1 MAMTDKVLEENDIKV
16 LEEEIDSAVDRLFV
30 DKKGTPTETISMPP
44 QSAHPPKP
52 PETPK
57 PPSPP
62 KAEQA
67 FQVEKDFDFE
77 SPAALPPPAFPS
89 SKSFEKMEGQLLSL
103 EWEINR
109 ENLAKTREEVHAL
122 RETLKETPEVSSILS
137 LMDKVLDYMVKN
149 EEKIQ
154 PPLVTFLMDSK
165 ETLRLM
171 MRKEADSELNIY
183 KQLAYAGIQA
193 RYSCLEELKDK
204 GPERPVPSSKEEI
217 EKTHII
223 VKMDNQIGEISKKM
237 SLFLEKLEELR
248 KKMDLSVPKGQ
259 PVSTQ
264 PQPSGPITPV
274 RSMPMDVTVLKV
286 EERFLG
292 VDSTKIYK
300 LFKVP
305 SDQQAKYSDQQKI
318 RLKDVDARLIDLRK
332 IFSAHKG
339 DRKGEIRILAVNADG
354 ECKGLMIDQV
364 LEKLSTSME
373 SGGKIGDYFAGIIHW
388 TYRDRPIEIPVLD
401 LKKL

>member
-1 MAMTDKVLEENDIKV
+1 MTDKVLEENDIKV

-30 DKKGTPTETISMPP
+30 DKQGTSAERISKPP
-44 QSAHPPKP
+44 ESPQPPKP
-52 PETPK
+52 PEAPK
-57 PPSPP
+57 PPLPP
-62 KAEQA
+62 KQEQP

-77 SPAALPPPAFPS
+77 SATAPPPPAFPS
-89 SKSFEKMEGQLLSL
+89 LKSIEKMEGQLLSL
-103 EWEINR
+103 EWEINK
-109 ENLAKTREEVHAL
+109 ENLAKTREEVRSL
-122 RETLKETPEVSSILS
+122 QETLKETPEVGSVLN
-137 LMDKVLDYMVKN
+137 LMDTVLDYMVKN
-149 EEKIQ
+149 EDRIQ

-165 ETLRLM
+165 ETLKLM
-171 MRKEADSELNIY
+171 MRKEADSELTIY

-193 RYSCLEELKDK
+193 RYSCLEELKDNRL
-204 GPERPVPSSKEEI
+204 ERPVPSSKEDI
-217 EKTHII
+217 ERTHIT
-223 VKMDNQIGEISKKM
+223 VKMENQIGEISKKM
-237 SLFLEKLEELR
+237 SLFLEKMEELR
-248 KKMDLSVPKGQ
+248 KKMDFSLPKGQ

-264 PQPSGPITPV
+264 PPGPITPV
-274 RSMPMDVTVLKV
+274 RSIPMDVTVFKV
-286 EERFLG
+286 EERLFG

-339 DRKGEIRILAVNADG
+339 DRKGEVRILAVNVDR

-373 SGGKIGDYFAGIIHW
+373 SGGKVGDYFAGIIHW
-388 TYRDRPIEIPVLD
+388 TYQDRPVEIPVLD